1 MELARWV
8 DARLE
13 RLSERWIREVRA
25 RGTSWHHGV
34 GALLERFIGLLVSML
49 PLTLGPFRKQVEPL
63 WLQAS
68 ELFGSVG
75 AHRGLA
81 AGEVIEEFQI
91 LRDRVL
97 RLFFEEPP
105 ETDSNQGHR
114 DVLRLN
120 RVIDRGVTQAS
131 VGHTDA
137 LFFALFRG
145 SGVPE
150 TLSEELLAE
159 VEAQLQE
166 IETELVS
173 LKKTL
178 ARQR

>member
-1 MELARWV
+1 
-8 DARLE
+8 
-13 RLSERWIREVRA
+13 
-25 RGTSWHHGV
+25 
-34 GALLERFIGLLVSML
+34 
-49 PLTLGPFRKQVEPL
+49 
-63 WLQAS
+63 
-68 ELFGSVG
+68 
-75 AHRGLA
+75 
-81 AGEVIEEFQI
+81 VIEEFQI